1 MSSGAFYV
9 GDRVTAL
16 NSFLGLGMK
25 VITCYSASEDFIIF
39 FPTLG
44 REDLASMLMTDAK
57 KLNTYTPLKVSG
69 HF

>member
-1 MSSGAFYV
+1 
-9 GDRVTAL
+9 
-16 NSFLGLGMK
+16 MK
-25 VITCYSASEDFIIF
+25 VITCYSASEDFINYF

-57 KLNTYTPLKVSG
+57 KLNTYIPLKVSG